1 MEEDFRLDEYE
12 CTRIKGT
19 IYFVDIPE
27 EAVAPDVDTGMFF
40 FYVGHTDAIY
50 AMYRCTISG
59 SGGRRIGGM
68 FDFNADG
75 NLDAFEQQAAFHT
88 FLEDIRLDAGID
100 TSLDDMDDDMRADLI
115 ANSGIEP
122 DGFGF

>member
-1 MEEDFRLDEYE
+1 MLDHLY
-12 CTRIKGT
+12 
-19 IYFVDIPE
+19 
-27 EAVAPDVDTGMFF
+27 
-40 FYVGHTDAIY
+40 
-50 AMYRCTISG
+50 
-59 SGGRRIGGM
+59 GGM

-75 NLDAFEQQAAFHT
+75 NLDTFEQQAAFHT